1 MRGMRGL
8 GFTGGGGK
16 GGVSVGLETAL
27 GSQLGGGRAHEEARQ
42 SEMGGTPEIGCGLYL
57 GWGVKRIIGGVVK
70 FSTSGYLLFSPKCYN
85 KFFRSFS
92 SIDPVYGF

>member
-57 GWGVKRIIGGVVK
+57 GWGGQENNWG
-70 FSTSGYLLFSPKCYN
+70 SGKIFHERLFTLLPKML
-85 KFFRSFS
+85 
-92 SIDPVYGF
+92 